1 MCFNFLFVKILEL
14 SFEILSLQQ
23 SLLLDSYFFLS
34 ELLTYF
40 SHLFSLKWFHLAC
53 GLERIH
59 AKVKLRK
66 PLYLHLQV
74 QKSRLKLFIYV
85 CISKGI

>member
-14 SFEILSLQQ
+14 PLEQ

-53 GLERIH
+53 GLERVH

-74 QKSRLKLFIYV
+74 QKSRLKLFMYV
-85 CISKGI
+85 CIHGIRKHID

>member
-14 SFEILSLQQ
+14 SFEILSLEQ

-34 ELLTYF
+34 ELLT
-40 SHLFSLKWFHLAC
+40 LFSLKWFHLAC
-53 GLERIH
+53 SLERIH